1 LTPVANMGYSGSMT
15 TTPEIVERPAQP
27 YVAIARWVTMVE
39 LGDELPPLI
48 ADVFG
53 WLGAHGYEPVGPPF
67 WKYNVI
73 DMERELNVEVGV
85 PIAAAVDGDD
95 RVRAGVVPAG
105 RYVTV
110 VHTGS
115 YAGLEDATRE
125 LLEWADGQGLTWDV
139 TTADD
144 GEHWT
149 ARLEEYLTDPAQEP
163 DQTKWQTRLAF
174 RLA

>member
-1 LTPVANMGYSGSMT
+1 MAD
-15 TTPEIVERPAQP
+15 
-27 YVAIARWVTMVE
+27 
-39 LGDELPPLI
+39 LGQALPPLA

-53 WLGAHGYEPVGPPF
+53 WLGARGYEAVGPPF

-73 DMERELNVEVGV
+73 DMDRVLEVEVGV
-85 PIAAAVDGDD
+85 PVATDVAGDV
-95 RVRAGVVPAG
+95 RVNAGVLPAG

-110 VHTGS
+110 VHTGPP
-115 YAGLEDATRE
+115 ADLEEATRV
-125 LLEWADGQGLTWDV
+125 LLEWADGQGLSWDV

-163 DQTKWQTRLAF
+163 DQAKWQTRLAF
-174 RLA
+174 RLAR